1 MFGEQAPAEAQLM
14 VDQGATS
21 SQPMAQP
28 AGEGPRSFES
38 YLEQTQGDESLA
50 RSLYERDLTEPD
62 RRFDDAESIRKEFNA
77 LPEVQDFK
85 TISTGYRALVEA
97 MKDPAGTSD
106 FEIIR
111 RAAQAVEP
119 GLAVRKDD
127 QDSIEAAPSLFG
139 SYAATVRGALS
150 GESRLTDDVRRG
162 LMRIAERSFN
172 ANAESFNK
180 TRDFYRGRL
189 SDRGIDPEVLSPLE
203 EAEAVIGT
211 PITATN
217 PQTGEKL
224 ILINDQWQPMGASP
238 RG

>member
-1 MFGEQAPAEAQLM
+1 
-14 VDQGATS
+14 
-21 SQPMAQP
+21 
-28 AGEGPRSFES
+28 
-38 YLEQTQGDESLA
+38 
-50 RSLYERDLTEPD
+50 
-62 RRFDDAESIRKEFNA
+62 
-77 LPEVQDFK
+77 
-85 TISTGYRALVEA
+85 
-97 MKDPAGTSD
+97 
-106 FEIIR
+106 
-111 RAAQAVEP
+111 
-119 GLAVRKDD
+119 
-127 QDSIEAAPSLFG
+127 
-139 SYAATVRGALS
+139 
-150 GESRLTDDVRRG
+150 
-162 LMRIAERSFN
+162 MRIAERSFN